1 MANIIVNAEKLEKFS
16 LISGT
21 RQGCPLL
28 PLLFNVVL
36 EFQARAIREE
46 KEIKESQTARGEVKL
61 SLFVNSMILY
71 TENSKDATRKL
82 LEHINEFSK
91 MAGYTVN
98 KQKSFQFL
106 YTNNEQSKREIKEIT
121 LFTIIA
127 KRIKHLRINLPK
139 EAKELYL

>member
-1 MANIIVNAEKLEKFS
+1 MTKTLQKLAIEGTYLNTIKAIYDKSMANIIVNAEKLEKFS

-21 RQGCPLL
+21 RQRCPLL

-46 KEIKESQTARGEVKL
+46 KEIKESQTGRGEVKL

-91 MAGYTVN
+91 IAQLRNRNLFSFYILTMN
-98 KQKSFQFL
+98 NQK
-106 YTNNEQSKREIKEIT
+106 EK
-121 LFTIIA
+121 
-127 KRIKHLRINLPK
+127 LRK
-139 EAKELYL
+139 